1 MMLTQQPAIR
11 ALILDMDGVIW
22 RDNQAIGDL
31 PWIFTTIR
39 QLNWQVSLATNNATR
54 SIDQYLEK
62 LHRFGVDL
70 APDQIITSAE
80 ATARYLH
87 KRHPEG
93 GNVYIVGESGLVNA
107 LAEKGFT
114 KSEKD
119 VVAVV
124 ASFDRQF
131 NYDKLRQAA
140 LLIRAGAPLI
150 ATNADL
156 TFPMPEGL
164 IPGAGAILASIVA
177 GAQTQPTIIG
187 KPETEMYYLAIERM
201 QVPNEATL
209 VVGDRLETDIAG
221 AQKIGCQTALV
232 FSGVTS
238 LQGAEKWQPPPNWV
252 TEDLTALLK
261 KFL

>member
-1 MMLTQQPAIR
+1 MTLPQQPAIR
-11 ALILDMDGVIW
+11 ALILDMDGVVW

-31 PWIFTTIR
+31 PWIFNTIK

-54 SIDQYLEK
+54 SVDQYLEK
-62 LHRFGVDL
+62 LRQFGVEL
-70 APDQIITSAE
+70 SPEQIITSGE
-80 ATARYLH
+80 ATANYLH

-93 GNVYIVGESGLVNA
+93 GNVYVVGESGLVNA
-107 LAEKGFT
+107 LADKGFT
-114 KSEKD
+114 RSEKD

-177 GAQTQPTIIG
+177 GAQTQPIIIG
-187 KPETEMYYLAIERM
+187 KPEPEMYTLAIERM
-201 QVPNEATL
+201 QVPNETTL

-232 FSGVTS
+232 LSGVTS
-238 LQGAEKWQPPPNWV
+238 LPVAEKWQPSPDWV

>member
-1 MMLTQQPAIR
+1 MTLTQQPAIR
-11 ALILDMDGVIW
+11 ALILDMDGVVW

-31 PWIFTTIR
+31 PWIFNTIK

-54 SIDQYLEK
+54 SVDQYLEK
-62 LHRFGVDL
+62 LGQFGVEL
-70 APDQIITSAE
+70 SPEQIITSGE
-80 ATARYLH
+80 ATANYLH

-93 GNVYIVGESGLVNA
+93 GNVYVVGESGLVNA
-107 LAEKGFT
+107 LADKGFT
-114 KSEKD
+114 RSEKD

-177 GAQTQPTIIG
+177 GAQTQPIIIG
-187 KPETEMYYLAIERM
+187 KPEPEMYTLAIERM
-201 QVPNEATL
+201 QVPNETTL

-232 FSGVTS
+232 LSGVTS
-238 LQGAEKWQPPPNWV
+238 LPVAEKWQPSPDWV